1 MTFEPTVQ
9 QQKAIEAPLG
19 PVLVLAGPG
28 AGKTWCLIERV
39 RHLITC
45 FGISPDRICAVTFT
59 NKAAEEI
66 AHRLNAGLGSDGGA
80 LTRGTIH
87 SLCLSLLREFPSDAG
102 LAPGFGIADEEYQRG
117 VLRRLRVPDKRQ
129 GQVLGVFSRHR
140 LQGYVP
146 TSNDLELYREYADI
160 LRSRNVVD
168 FDDLVCLTECLL
180 RTKEAVAKSVR
191 SRWDYVLVDE
201 FQDLNFAQ
209 YGILR
214 SVVADHR
221 NLFGVGDDEQSI
233 FSWTGADPRIVER
246 FRDDF
251 GIVEPVV
258 LDQNRRCS
266 TQIFDAARRLIA
278 LNTKLFTKDIQA
290 FRDSPYDVE
299 VRVFSDDEAEADWL
313 VRDLLA
319 DRQRGTN
326 WGDYGI
332 LYRSHRIGEVLEGR
346 FLRQNVPCRLAKGQ
360 ALLDNKVVAYVIN
373 SLRVVRSPDDPI
385 LVDTLAHQLLPK
397 ALLQDVATAAP
408 AGADVV
414 AALRHYARARHKGD
428 PGAKKAWR
436 FVYHVENLRA
446 MQRSHPSIESIVTE
460 LLSQRV
466 GPARNP
472 LEERYHDLSDP
483 LAYPGARALADRLR
497 QAAETGTHVWLEP
510 HRGAEI
516 AALGMLRAGGVAGA
530 ALRRPG
536 DLPGPGDLVLH
547 AEDAAGESWTL
558 LVFKALQLLHAP
570 PQRDPLQDFVA
581 FDLETTEL
589 DRDDCEVVDIAA
601 VRVHEGKVV
610 DQFQSLVRCNRPIS
624 PGASAAHGYTDGDLV
639 GRPTFDQVWPRFR
652 QFVGNDLMVAHN
664 GLQYD
669 VPILRRLSAP
679 FGGVDDL
686 VFYDT
691 LPLCRSLSDQSAKLA
706 DLALKYNL
714 DTGHAHHA
722 LDDSL
727 VLARLLPHL
736 RALEATRNRKAAQVH
751 LLDFL
756 GLGLALESVP
766 KVHAAEVHLLRE
778 LCRPYALG
786 RYSDCLE
793 SYAAELASGVPGAP
807 SLDEV
812 IERLGGQALMER
824 LRRERSPADRYPAA
838 MARLQSLMDA
848 SRGDTL
854 AERLDDLLGMALLSS
869 SVEVDK
875 DPHRVNLLTLHSTKG
890 LEFSRVYIVGVEDQQ
905 IPGWK
910 TLQDNVLQEMEEA
923 RRLLYVGMT
932 RAMDRLVLTRTD
944 HRNGKPS
951 GGDLFI
957 LEAGLRP

>member
-1 MTFEPTVQ
+1 VTFEPTVQ
-9 QQKAIEAPLG
+9 QRKAIEAPLG

-39 RHLITC
+39 RHLITRL
-45 FGISPDRICAVTFT
+45 GIRPDRICAVTFT

-66 AHRLNAGLGSDGGA
+66 AHRLNACLGSDGGA

-87 SLCLSLLREFPSDAG
+87 SLCLSLLREFPSEAG
-102 LAPGFGIADEEYQRG
+102 LAPGFGIADEDYQRG

-146 TSNDLELYREYADI
+146 TGGDLDLYREYADI

-180 RTKEAVAKSVR
+180 RTKDPVARSVR

-214 SVVADHR
+214 SLVADHR

-251 GIVEPVV
+251 GIIEPIV

-299 VRVFSDDEAEADWL
+299 VRVFPDEEAEADWL

-319 DRQRGTN
+319 DRQRGTH

-332 LYRSHRIGEVLEGR
+332 LYRSHKIGEVLEGR
-346 FLRQNVPCRLAKGQ
+346 FLRLNVPCRLARGQ

-373 SLRVVRSPDDPI
+373 SLRVVRAPDDPN
-385 LVDTLAHQLLPK
+385 LVDVLAHQLLPK
-397 ALLQDVATAAP
+397 ALLQDVITAAP
-408 AGADVV
+408 AGTDIVN
-414 AALRHYARARHKGD
+414 ALRRYGKARHKGD

-446 MQRSHPSIESIVTE
+446 MPRSHGSIESIVTE

-483 LAYPGARALADRLR
+483 LAYPGARALAERLR
-497 QAAETGTHVWLEP
+497 QALETGCQVWLEP

-516 AALGMLRAGGVAGA
+516 ALLGMLRAGGVAGA
-530 ALRRPG
+530 ARRRPG
-536 DLPGPGDLVLH
+536 DLPGPGDLVLR

-601 VRVHEGKVV
+601 VRVRAGKVV

-624 PGASAAHGYTDGDLV
+624 AGASAAHGYADADLV
-639 GRPTFDQVWPRFR
+639 GQPTFDDVWPLFR

-664 GLQYD
+664 GVQYD

-691 LPLCRSLSDQSAKLA
+691 LPLCRSLSDQSAKLS

-714 DTGHAHHA
+714 DTGHSHHA

-756 GLGLALESVP
+756 GLGLALEP
-766 KVHAAEVHLLRE
+766 TPRVHASEVHLLVE
-778 LCRPYALG
+778 LSRPYALG

-793 SYAAELASGVPGAP
+793 LYAGELASGVPDAP

-848 SRGDTL
+848 SRGETL

-932 RAMDRLVLTRTD
+932 RAMDRLVLTRTE